1 MFKNLL
7 KVTILLSIGCQ
18 PSAAQINIDS
28 IIKQYPFIKS
38 DLSKIEFPE
47 NLNSFG
53 AALMQLQLKHKE
65 KVNILHIGDS
75 HVQAGFFSES
85 IMTEFQSNFGNAG
98 RGMVFPYQAAG
109 TNGPSD
115 YAFTSAEKWIGKR
128 NATQKNNLPTGLTGH
143 TIYSKSITAKL
154 EFRQKD
160 TLKNQ
165 TINKITVFHAS
176 IKDSNFVYQIKLRE
190 VNAPVLR
197 NDSASSDMISVFY
210 LPVGVR
216 HFSVEH
222 QINSSGFSSTIYG
235 LYLESSS
242 PGIILNSVGVNGAE
256 YKHYLRSSYFF
267 NQLSQL
273 KPSLIIVSLGT
284 NEAFH
289 FSRFDPNEFNNTLDS
304 FFSVLKSQHPEAD
317 VIITSAPAV
326 QHKAR
331 IARGKSR
338 FQENK
343 NISLINSILKA
354 QAQKYQCGYWDF
366 YEVMGGK
373 NSMRL
378 WSNAGLTDARRIH
391 FSKKGYLMQGKL
403 LNNAIEKVISE

>member
-1 MFKNLL
+1 MLKNLL
-7 KVTILLSIGCQ
+7 KITILLSIACK
-18 PSAAQINIDS
+18 PSAAQTNLDS
-28 IIKQYPFIKS
+28 VIKQYPFIKS
-38 DLSKIEFPE
+38 EASRVEFYENLLSFKTDLLQLLSK
-47 NLNSFG
+47 
-53 AALMQLQLKHKE
+53 QKE
-65 KVNILHIGDS
+65 TVSVLHIGDS
-75 HVQAGFFSES
+75 HVQAGFYSEPM
-85 IMTEFQSNFGNAG
+85 MTEFQSRYGNAG

-115 YAFTSAEKWIGKR
+115 YVFSSSEKWIAKR

-143 TIYSKSITAKL
+143 TIYSKSSKATL

-160 TLKNQ
+160 TVRNQ
-165 TINKITVFHAS
+165 TIDKITVFHAS

-190 VNAPVLR
+190 LNTPILR

-210 LPVGVR
+210 LPKGVR
-216 HFSVEH
+216 YFSLEH
-222 QINSSGFSSTIYG
+222 QENSSGFSSTVYG
-235 LYLESSS
+235 LCLESKS
-242 PGIILNSVGVNGAE
+242 PGIILHSIGVNGAE

-267 NQLSQL
+267 EQLNQL
-273 KPSLIIVSLGT
+273 KPSLVVVSLGT

-289 FSRFDPNEFNNTLDS
+289 FSRFDPIEFTNTLDS
-304 FFSVLKSQHPEAD
+304 FFAVLKSQHPTASIL
-317 VIITSAPAV
+317 VTAAPAV
-326 QHKAR
+326 QHKVR
-331 IARGKSR
+331 IARGKTR

-343 NISLINSILKA
+343 NISLINGILKS

-373 NSMRL
+373 NSMRF

-403 LNNAIEKVISE
+403 LWNAIEKVITE